1 MMRLAKSL
9 LLISSLLLLSACDAI
24 EDFSQM
30 NEKQGRIQALI
41 KEKYGWNA
49 QVGWNIHN
57 AELTQV
63 TLVLSAEEVA
73 NERVATLQSIA
84 HEAVSQVFTS
94 TPKAIYVTLVSDPAE
109 N

>member
-1 MMRLAKSL
+1 MMNLAKPL
-9 LLISSLLLLSACDAI
+9 LLILSLLLLSACDAI
-24 EDFSQM
+24 DDFSHM
-30 NEKQGRIQALI
+30 NEKQGRVQALI
-41 KEKYGWNA
+41 KEKYGWHA

-84 HEAVSQVFTS
+84 QETVRQVFSS
-94 TPKAIYVTLVSDPAE
+94 TPKAIYVTLVSEATE

>member
-1 MMRLAKSL
+1 MRLTHSL
-9 LLISSLLLLSACDAI
+9 LLILPLLLLSACDAI

-30 NEKQGRIQALI
+30 NEKQGRMQALI

-57 AELTQV
+57 AELSQV

-73 NERVATLQSIA
+73 NERVATLQVIA
-84 HEAVSQVFTS
+84 REAVSQVFSS
-94 TPKAIYVTLVSDPAE
+94 TPKAIYVTLVTDAADD
-109 N
+109 